1 MTPAAVELALEIRRE
16 IETRQ
21 EEADRLR
28 CRAIERAQFE
38 ADLAQRR
45 FMLVDPANRLVAN
58 TLEAEWNDK
67 LNTLAQAREER
78 ERARQRDQFLLDAAM
93 RQRLV
98 TMTTDFRK
106 LWNDPNTPNRERKRL
121 LAYIIEDATLIK
133 LPAEGVTRIHLR
145 FKGGKTETLTTLNPK
160 SSAQQIKTPA
170 TIVQLVDKLL
180 DDHIY
185 AKIADILNEQGLRPG
200 GSARP
205 GRGQTCFT
213 ALRVA
218 YLVHTYALRSRYDR
232 LPDRGMLTAAEAAT
246 RLGVHEATVVHWAA
260 YGLITRHAHNAHA
273 YLYELPKSGL
283 PAKHNSRWDR
293 LSDRATAFKAQKNQ
307 NLQMQSKEV

>member
-1 MTPAAVELALEIRRE
+1 
-16 IETRQ
+16 
-21 EEADRLR
+21 
-28 CRAIERAQFE
+28 
-38 ADLAQRR
+38 
-45 FMLVDPANRLVAN
+45 MLVDPANRLVAN

-78 ERARQRDQFLLDAAM
+78 ERARQQDQFLLDAAS

-121 LAYIIEDATLIK
+121 LAYIIEDETLIK
-133 LPAEGVTRIHLR
+133 LPAEGVTKIHVR
-145 FKGGKTETLTTLNPK
+145 FKGGKTETPTTPNPK
-160 SSAQQIKTPA
+160 SSAQQIKTPHN
-170 TIVQLVDKLL
+170 IVQLVDKLL

-218 YLVHTYALRSRYDR
+218 YLVHTYALRSRYER
-232 LPDRGMLTAAEAAT
+232 LRDRGMLTAAEAAT

-273 YLYELPKSGL
+273 YLYELPKSSL

-293 LSDRATAFKAQKNQ
+293 LSDRATAFKAQ

>member
-1 MTPAAVELALEIRRE
+1 M
-16 IETRQ
+16 
-21 EEADRLR
+21 
-28 CRAIERAQFE
+28 
-38 ADLAQRR
+38 
-45 FMLVDPANRLVAN
+45 
-58 TLEAEWNDK
+58 
-67 LNTLAQAREER
+67 
-78 ERARQRDQFLLDAAM
+78 
-93 RQRLV
+93 
-98 TMTTDFRK
+98 
-106 LWNDPNTPNRERKRL
+106 
-121 LAYIIEDATLIK
+121 
-133 LPAEGVTRIHLR
+133 R

-160 SSAQQIKTPA
+160 SSAQQIKTPP

-185 AKIADILNEQGLRPG
+185 AKIADILNQQGLRPG

-232 LPDRGMLTAAEAAT
+232 LRDRGMLTAAEAAT

-283 PAKHNSRWDR
+283 PGKHHSRWDR
-293 LSDRATAFKAQKNQ
+293 LSDRATAFKARKDQ